1 MGSVEV
7 GVEDRRGLGHL
18 GALVVFVHLRNVDA
32 RVIKLGTVQPP
43 LVGEVLADG
52 AAKVGAMGRRLGQQ
66 VVVGL
71 AVARVVLHEYAAGA
85 GEGQPDGETH
95 HPLVLLAG
103 EVTAAPEQH
112 GASVASHARE
122 QELGPQL
129 HHHEAEELLHLEN
142 LPLGKVVVLH
152 AIISQ
157 KCFCLHRCIG
167 A

>member
-7 GVEDRRGLGHL
+7 GVEDSRGLGHL
-18 GALVVFVHLRNVDA
+18 GALVVLVHLRNVDA
-32 RVIKLGTVQPP
+32 RIVQLGTVQPP

-52 AAKVGAMGRRLGQQ
+52 AAKVVAVGCRLGQQ

-71 AVARVVLHEYAAGA
+71 AVARVVLHEHAAGA

-103 EVTAAPEQH
+103 EVTAAPEQT
-112 GASVASHARE
+112 GASVASYARE

-129 HHHEAEELLHLEN
+129 HHHESEELLHLEN
-142 LPLGKVVVLH
+142 LPLGQVVVLYTNKCQY
-152 AIISQ
+152 ISR
-157 KCFCLHRCIG
+157 LHRCIG